1 SATQEVLRDAD
12 CGEVKEQNILPMKHA
27 VLGCAYKINQES
39 ECCDNPEYTDNIGY
53 VEDMNKSPWRFLPRM
68 AP

>member
-1 SATQEVLRDAD
+1 MRQILFKCKS

-27 VLGCAYKINQES
+27 VLGCAYKINQEAK
-39 ECCDNPEYTDNIGY
+39 CCEAPEYTDDIGY
-53 VEDMNKSPWRFLPRM
+53 VEDMKKSPWRFLPRM